1 MINKNTLK
9 GQMKMVIRK
18 AEERDIPRLLE
29 IYNYEVINGV
39 STLDLNPKTIE
50 EWREWYAVHQTE
62 EHPLLLAEKDGIVA
76 GYATLSPY
84 RQKEAYKSTAEL
96 SVYIA
101 PEFRRQGIAAA
112 LMEEI
117 LDIARKNGSLHLIVS
132 VITSGNAAS
141 EALHKKFGFSYCGTI
156 HEVGFK
162 FGEFRSIDNFELII
176 C

>member
-1 MINKNTLK
+1 MI
-9 GQMKMVIRK
+9 IRK
-18 AEERDIPRLLE
+18 AEKKDIPRLLE

-39 STLDLNPKTIE
+39 STLDLNLKTLD
-50 EWREWYAVHQTE
+50 EWNKWFDLHSTA
-62 EHPLLLAEKDGIVA
+62 EHPLLAAECDGIVA

-101 PEFRRQGIAAA
+101 PEFRRQGIASA

-117 LDIARKNGSLHLIVS
+117 LNIARKNGSLHLIVS

-141 EALHKKFGFSYCGTI
+141 ESLHKKFGFSCCGTI
-156 HEVGFK
+156 HEAGFK
-162 FGEFRSIDNFELII
+162 HGEFRSIDNFELILTP
-176 C
+176 

>member
-1 MINKNTLK
+1 
-9 GQMKMVIRK
+9 MKMHIRK
-18 AEERDIPRLLE
+18 AVESDIPRLLE

-39 STLDLNPKTIE
+39 STLDLTPKSLE
-50 EWREWYAVHQTE
+50 EWETWFALHQTSK
-62 EHPLLLAEKDGIVA
+62 HPLLIAETDGKIS

-84 RQKEAYKSTAEL
+84 RQKEAYKTTAEL

-101 PEFRRQGIAAA
+101 PEFRRQGVASA

-117 LDIARKNGSLHLIVS
+117 LGLARENGSLHLIVS

-156 HEVGFK
+156 HEAGFK
-162 FGEFRSIDNFELII
+162 HGEFRSIDNYELRLSDI
-176 C
+176 